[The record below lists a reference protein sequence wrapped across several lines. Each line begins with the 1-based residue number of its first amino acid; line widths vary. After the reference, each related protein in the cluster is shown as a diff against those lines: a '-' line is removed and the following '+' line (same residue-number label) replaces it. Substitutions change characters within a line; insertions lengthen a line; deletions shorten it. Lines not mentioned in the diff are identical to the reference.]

1 MIYKENKDKNKNF
14 NINKNI
20 FSVSIISS
28 IEKYIE
34 RKSDIYYIIQI
45 TDNISNFTW
54 EIEKSITD
62 FQNLY
67 EKIFLLHPKIPLIP
81 KKAPF
86 KITSLHISDK
96 RQYELQNFLQ
106 FCLNRKDILLNK
118 DFRVFIE
125 IPLKYPKFNVNEI
138 KKEEEKQFDLSV
150 TYFLYIKNKSILIVL
165 CSNNDFITSNEI
177 SIDNILL
184 IRNNFSGKKSPLSY
198 IFIYQYIK
206 GEKETIFNILWE
218 KVYFVRVEKIFFDE
232 SKEILC
238 LGNDDGKIHLFQTKT
253 KGEYNNFES
262 IGDLSFHTDKISGLY
277 LNSNKM
283 ELYSCSLDCM
293 FFVSNLKETINDKS
307 LIYNNTCGFTGLKYI
322 KEYNIFLTF
331 DEDGYI
337 LIFSFNNLYYTL
349 FLHIQTTALDKLNS
363 MFSYENFV
371 ITGGEHGKIN
381 IIDLSNLI
389 NMEVKEINSINFDD
403 NKINCIT
410 YNSKK
415 DEIIIGNEK
424 GNIIIWNN
432 KINNYICCWKGHT
445 PYSVKH
451 LWIDENYILWSSG
464 DDKKIKMWKLPEK
477 WFDDEIYLNSF
488 NNEEKKSK
496 KNIFDLGENIDCIS
510 SDEDEMNGWCKN
522 L

>member
-1 MIYKENKDKNKNF
+1 MIYKENEDKNKNF

-20 FSVSIISS
+20 FNVTIISY

-34 RKSDIYYIIQI
+34 RKSDFYYIIQI

-67 EKIFLLHPKIPLIP
+67 EKLFILHPKIPLIP
-81 KKAPF
+81 KKTLF

-96 RQYELQNFLQ
+96 RKYELQNFLK

-138 KKEEEKQFDLSV
+138 IKEEEKQFDLSV
-150 TYFLYIKNKSILIVL
+150 TYFLYVKNKSILIVL
-165 CSNNDFITSNEI
+165 CVNNDFISSNEI
-177 SIDNILL
+177 SLDNIML

-198 IFIYQYIK
+198 IFIYQLVK
-206 GEKETIFNILWE
+206 GESEIILNMIWE
-218 KVYFVRVEKIFFDE
+218 KPFFVRIEKIFFDE

-238 LGNDDGKIHLFQTKT
+238 LGNDDGKIHLFQTKM
-253 KGEYNNFES
+253 KGEYKNFENF
-262 IGDLSFHTDKISGLY
+262 GDLSFHTDKISGLY
-277 LNSNKM
+277 LDSDKM

-293 FFVSNLKETINDKS
+293 FFVSNLEDTIDKKS

-337 LIFSFNNLYYTL
+337 LIFSFNNLHYTL
-349 FLHIQTTALDKLNS
+349 LLNIQTTALDKINS
-363 MFSYENFV
+363 MFSYENYI

-381 IIDLSNLI
+381 IIVISNLI
-389 NMEVKEINSINFDD
+389 NLKIKEINSIDFDD

-415 DEIIIGNEK
+415 DEIIVGNEK

-432 KINNYICCWKGHT
+432 KINNYICCWKAHT

-451 LWIDENYILWSSG
+451 LWIDQNCVLWSSG

-477 WFDDEIYLNSF
+477 WFDDEIYLYSF
-488 NNEEKKSK
+488 SYEEKKSK
-496 KNIFDLGENIDCIS
+496 KNIFDLGDNIDNIS
-510 SDEDEMNGWCKN
+510 SDEDEMNGWSKN